1 MYNNNAAFL
10 ADLRENTSFDWRI
23 YLDNIKREINNSEQ
37 QKLFYDFL
45 LTEIQDP
52 SIPKQDLLHFLT
64 THKTKKS
71 AYTFDYYYEY
81 IIEFITH
88 EENKEYAFEILFYL
102 FYYNHISANDIK
114 KLSANSS
121 DLFLHVVNHT
131 SIDTNLKH
139 AFLTYLNYTFEM
151 HSAHKDLFSHIITHT
166 QYNCIAF
173 LFQKINNAIL
183 YIPALKRKKLI
194 QCFMDIFE
202 NSLYDDPHFF
212 QKRFILFLDMLYQ
225 NMGDK
230 SFIIFKYILTQNIKG
245 DSHHSLIKTTIAF
258 FYEKEK
264 HDMPFDNFLYYLNKA
279 KKNDI
284 NNPHY
289 YEQLTDNVITL
300 SIQSQ
305 KECILTS
312 VDFPANTDK
321 TKKRI

>member
-23 YLDNIKREINNSEQ
+23 YLDNIKHEINKAEQ

-52 SIPKQDLLHFLT
+52 FIPKQDLLHFLT

-81 IIEFITH
+81 IIGFLTH
-88 EENKEYAFEILFYL
+88 NENKDYAFQISFYL
-102 FYYNHISANDIK
+102 FYYNHISVNDIQ

-121 DLFLHVVNHT
+121 DLFLHVINHT
-131 SIDTNLKH
+131 NTDINLKH

-151 HSAHKDLFSHIITHT
+151 HSAHKNLFFDIIQHN
-166 QYNCIAF
+166 QFECIAF
-173 LFQKINNAIL
+173 LFQKINNAIPTV
-183 YIPALKRKKLI
+183 PALKRKKLI
-194 QCFMDIFE
+194 QCFIDIFE
-202 NSLYDDPHFF
+202 NSLKENPDFF

-230 SFIIFKYILTQNIKG
+230 SFIIFKNILKQNIKG
-245 DSHHSLIKTTIAF
+245 DSHHSLTKTTIDF

-284 NNPHY
+284 NNQHY
-289 YEQLTDNVITL
+289 YEQLTNNVIAL

-305 KECILTS
+305 KECILNS
-312 VDFPANTDK
+312 VAFPANTDT